1 MHIPSIVDLSKVIS
15 LRDIIFKTVSDV
27 IQTDELNETNFAAAL
42 KHFSREGGNI
52 LVNSAS

>member
-15 LRDIIFKTVSDV
+15 LRDIFKTVSDV

-52 LVNSAS
+52 LVNSGS